1 MSPQLYEYA
10 WTQQLIQRQRTTSTT
25 LTTPTTM
32 TTTTTPHHNS
42 ITHRLWATSCNI
54 ILINICIHI
63 VIHQSKLFMTNKTIW
78 KLTILP
84 KTFMSTP
91 KENSKQ
97 KCVKTTQEHEK
108 VHCYYVSRLAG
119 WLTRRGELA
128 HSPWQTD
135 GEQPLLFVTIQLAS
149 RAHYSPWR
157 VVTDFCQ
164 EERFFTP
171 KTQFSSTPIQNL
183 IGNST
188 YDDSTTWISIIHG
201 FNGFLHYQQPIS
213 TPKPNSQIHKT
224 TTTTTC

>member
-1 MSPQLYEYA
+1 
-10 WTQQLIQRQRTTSTT
+10 
-25 LTTPTTM
+25 M

-91 KENSKQ
+91 KANSKQ

-108 VHCYYVSRLAG
+108 VHCYYVTHLAG

-128 HSPWQTD
+128 HSPW
-135 GEQPLLFVTIQLAS
+135 
-149 RAHYSPWR
+149 R
-157 VVTDFCQ
+157 VVIDLCR

-171 KTQFSSTPIQNL
+171 KTQFSSTPILNL
-183 IGNST
+183 IGNSI
-188 YDDSTTWISIIHG
+188 YDNSITWTSIIHE
-201 FNGFLHYQQPIS
+201 FNGVS
-213 TPKPNSQIHKT
+213 TLLTTNFYPKT
-224 TTTTTC
+224 